1 MLMFKGRL
9 VKNLEIDGVDYND
22 HPDYCDAYFSYA
34 EYENGTALT
43 DAELE
48 TLTEVHGSVVNEMA
62 HDSMYGALDD
72 LCDYIE
78 GR

>member
-48 TLTEVHGSVVNEMA
+48 TLTEIHSSVVNEMA
-62 HDSMYGALDD
+62 HDRMMDEA
-72 LCDYIE
+72 CDFFDMME
-78 GR
+78 D